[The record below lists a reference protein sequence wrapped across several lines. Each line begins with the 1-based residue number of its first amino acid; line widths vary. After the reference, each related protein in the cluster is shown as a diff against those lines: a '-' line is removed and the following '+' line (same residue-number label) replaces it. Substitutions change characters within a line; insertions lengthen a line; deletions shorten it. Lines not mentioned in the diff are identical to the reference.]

1 MQQVLST
8 LYERAKDNMTA
19 EELESLGFKLT
30 DDPTTLARHM
40 ATISEG
46 IGCLVVEDG
55 HHPSGAGN
63 FQDADSVFRL
73 LWALSVQFDT
83 IANMVFVGSEAKFRA
98 EELRKAATS
107 TSTTKA

>member
-8 LYERAKDNMTA
+8 LYEKAKDNMTA
-19 EELESLGFKLT
+19 KELESLGGKLT
-30 DDPTTLARHM
+30 DDATTLARHM

-46 IGCLVVEDG
+46 ISCLVMEDA

-83 IANMVFVGSEAKFRA
+83 IAGMVEVGSEAAFRA
-98 EELRKAATS
+98 RVLREATTS
-107 TSTTKA
+107 TSA